1 MYVLY
6 LYCEAFALA
15 PTNIMY
21 VLRFKTEEVTTNFSN
36 VTFVNDQQ
44 SGLSIDMEYAQDL
57 NPLHSDS
64 I

>member
-1 MYVLY
+1 MY
-6 LYCEAFALA
+6 LYFEAFALA
-15 PTNIMY
+15 PTNNIMY
-21 VLRFKTEEVTTNFSN
+21 DLRFKTDEVTTNFLN
-36 VTFVNDQQ
+36 VTFVNAKQ